1 MKSRKLLRSLLI
13 VSACAASVQ
22 VIAANCNTEEA
33 KGRWQKLEDSKAV
46 YGGGM
51 IKNTPTFSVNE
62 KAWNSAS
69 YNVRLA
75 MVNDFACLVAGPEK
89 RLVKARVVNKGGK
102 LLAEW
107 DGISGE
113 LDVK

>member
-1 MKSRKLLRSLLI
+1 MKSRKLLCGLFI
-13 VSACAASVQ
+13 VSVYAVSVQ
-22 VIAANCNTEEA
+22 AIAANCNTEEA
-33 KGRWQKLEDSKAV
+33 KGRWQKLEDSQTV

-62 KAWNSAS
+62 RAWNSAS

-75 MVNDFACLVAGPEK
+75 IVNDFACLVAGPEK
-89 RLVKARVVNKGGK
+89 RLVKARVVNKGGN

>member
-1 MKSRKLLRSLLI
+1 MKIRNLLRG
-13 VSACAASVQ
+13 VFVVYACAVSVQ
-22 VIAANCNTEEA
+22 AIAASCNTEES
-33 KGRWQKLEDSKAV
+33 KGRWQKLEDSQTV

-62 KAWNSAS
+62 RVWNSAS

-75 MVNDFACLVAGPEK
+75 IVNDFACLVAGPEK
-89 RLVKARVVNKGGK
+89 RLVRARVVNKGGK